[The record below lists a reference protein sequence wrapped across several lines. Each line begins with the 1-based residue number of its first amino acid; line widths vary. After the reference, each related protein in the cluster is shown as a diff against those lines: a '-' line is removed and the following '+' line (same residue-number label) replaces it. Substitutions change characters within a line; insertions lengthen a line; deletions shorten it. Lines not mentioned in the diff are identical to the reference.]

1 MGVSVATI
9 SFASRAWDAVTVSV
23 PYIVQGQVARRHNRP
38 MQSWRTAIVNKD
50 ETHIW
55 IRGYDIT
62 ELMRQ
67 TGFVDTVFLLHRS
80 RLPTEGERRLLDA
93 LLVAGAD
100 HGAGAPS
107 CATARLAASGN
118 RASLSAAIAAGIL
131 AIGDEHGGAG
141 ETLMKLIADHAPA
154 DRRQGRSMEDEAGQV
169 IQRARDTG
177 DRLPGLGHRVHTT
190 DPRVAVLF
198 DMATAAGIAGEGIAF
213 VRALEAAAVRLIK
226 PLPINI
232 DGAFA
237 GVLYDMGF
245 PPSAGKLIFI
255 VARVAGLTAEVA
267 EEHAREKAMRVR
279 IPIEYDGEPPRDI
292 ESR

>member
-1 MGVSVATI
+1 
-9 SFASRAWDAVTVSV
+9 
-23 PYIVQGQVARRHNRP
+23 
-38 MQSWRTAIVNKD
+38 MQPWRTAIVNKD

-62 ELMRQ
+62 QLMRQ
-67 TGFVDTVFLLHRS
+67 TGFVDTVFLLHRE
-80 RLPTEGERRLLDA
+80 RLPTTGERRLLDA

-118 RASLSAAIAAGIL
+118 RASLSAAIAAGVL

-154 DRRQGRSMEDEAGQV
+154 SRRQGRSIDDAASQV
-169 IQRARDTG
+169 IQHALDTG
-177 DRLPGLGHRVHTT
+177 GRLPGLGHRLHTA
-190 DPRVAVLF
+190 DPRVPVLF
-198 DMATAAGIAGEGIAF
+198 DMAAEEGIAAEGIAF
-213 VRALEAAAVRLIK
+213 VRALETAAKRLIK

-245 PPSAGKLIFI
+245 PASAGKLIFI
-255 VARVAGLTAEVA
+255 VSRVAGLTAEVA
-267 EEHAREKAMRVR
+267 EEHARERAMRIR
-279 IPIEYDGEPPRDI
+279 IPVEYDGEPPRDI
-292 ESR
+292 ESK

>member
-1 MGVSVATI
+1 M
-9 SFASRAWDAVTVSV
+9 
-23 PYIVQGQVARRHNRP
+23 H
-38 MQSWRTAIVNKD
+38 SWRTAIVNSD

-55 IRGYDIT
+55 VRGYDIT
-62 ELMRQ
+62 ALMRQ
-67 TGFVDTVFLLHRS
+67 AGFVETVFLLHRG
-80 RLPTEGERRLLDA
+80 RLPSEAERRLLDA
-93 LLVAGAD
+93 LLVASAD

-141 ETLMKLIADHAPA
+141 ENVMEMIAKYGAA
-154 DRRQGRSMEDEAGQV
+154 GSRQGSSMDDAATQAIEQ
-169 IQRARDTG
+169 ARQADI
-177 DRLPGLGHRVHTT
+177 RLPGLGHRVHTT

-198 DMATAAGIAGEGIAF
+198 GMAAELGVAGDGVAFMTA
-213 VRALEAAAVRLIK
+213 LQAAAARLIK

-232 DGAFA
+232 DGAVGA
-237 GVLYDMGF
+237 ILYDLSF

-255 VARVAGLTAEVA
+255 VARVAGITAEVA

-292 ESR
+292 EKKD